1 MKRVVAFMAAI
12 PVLLLILLLR
22 SRCLAFTTGS
32 RALALVPGF
41 MGVWWRRQWYERT
54 LERCGVNLYVDWM
67 AAFKTARARV
77 GDRVFV
83 GTFCW
88 LGEVQIGDDVM
99 LGGHITVLSGAR
111 HHNFDRVDV
120 PMNAQR
126 GSLSHIRIGN
136 DVWVGDG
143 SIIMADVA
151 TGSVVGAGSVVT
163 RVFEPFSVLAGVPAT
178 LIRRRGADVTASAAL
193 DREET

>member
-1 MKRVVAFMAAI
+1 MKRVVAFIAAI
-12 PVLLLILLLR
+12 PVFMLILLLR
-22 SRCLAFTTGS
+22 CGCLAFTTGS

-54 LERCGVNLYVDWM
+54 LERCGVDLYVDWM
-67 AAFKTARARV
+67 AAFKTARASV

-88 LGEVQIGDDVM
+88 LGHVQIGDDVM

-120 PMNAQR
+120 PMNDQH
-126 GSLSHIRIGN
+126 GSLARITIGN

-143 SIIMADVA
+143 SIIMADLA
-151 TGSVVGAGSVVT
+151 TGTVVGAGSVVT
-163 RVFEPFSVLAGVPAT
+163 KVFEPLSVLAGVPAA
-178 LIRRRGADVTASAAL
+178 LIRRRGTDVRDPASL
-193 DREET
+193 RGEET